1 MKWAELTHN
10 GEIGPEFPAALAR
23 RGQHRTLA
31 NLDVSYAIGAERR
44 TRLLSVI

>member
-31 NLDVSYAIGAERR
+31 KEAAPQSA
-44 TRLLSVI
+44 